1 MTDNTQENRPTVAV
15 VGATGQQGG
24 AAARALLAAGAPV
37 RALVRDPL
45 KDAASSLAD
54 AGAELVTADLADSAS
69 LVSAFRGADAIF
81 AMTTFTVPGGVD
93 GEVEY
98 GRRIGDA
105 AVDAE
110 VPRMVY
116 SSVGGAE
123 RRTGIPH
130 FESKRRIEEYLDDLE
145 LQVTHLRPTF
155 FMENLSAFLE
165 AAPDGGE
172 LVLRLPLP
180 DGVPLQMVAVRDIGI
195 AAATLLLEE
204 STGGTGSVEISGDEL
219 TGSQIAEVL
228 GAVRGVPAHYEALP
242 LSVLDEN
249 PDLQTMFSWFVR
261 LPAYRAD
268 VAASRRLVPE
278 LLDLRAWVE
287 QEL

>member
-1 MTDNTQENRPTVAV
+1 MIDNTQESRPTVAV
-15 VGATGQQGG
+15 VGATGRQGS
-24 AAARALLAAGAPV
+24 AAVGALLAAGVSV
-37 RALVRDPL
+37 RALVRDRS
-45 KDAASSLAD
+45 KDAARSLAE
-54 AGAELVTADLADSAS
+54 AGAELVTADLEDSAS
-69 LVSAFRGADAIF
+69 LVRAFRGTDAIS
-81 AMTTFTVPGGVD
+81 AMTTFAVPGGVD

-105 AVDAE
+105 AVEAG
-110 VPRMVY
+110 VHRMVY

-155 FMENLSAFLE
+155 FMENFSSFVQ

-172 LVLRLPLP
+172 LVVRLPLP

-195 AAATLLLEE
+195 AAATLLLDGSAEG
-204 STGGTGSVEISGDEL
+204 SGSVEISGDEL
-219 TGSQIAEVL
+219 TGSQVAEVF
-228 GAVRGVPAHYEALP
+228 GSVREVPAHYEALP
-242 LSVLDEN
+242 LSALDEN
-249 PDLQTMFSWFVR
+249 PDLQAMFSWFVR
-261 LPAYRAD
+261 LPAYQAD
-268 VAASRRLVPE
+268 VAASRRLVPD